1 MKILLSC
8 VFKLI
13 FRVRWNTLFIFSQG
27 VKPYRMGILFL
38 FVVAVTFASHAQ
50 SKLTIRGTVKDTTN
64 IPLDYTSVLL
74 LSPSD
79 SALVAY
85 TLTNKNGEYLFKNV
99 ERQPLLIKATY
110 MGYIPFQK
118 ELALPETEDLE
129 VEEIQLVP
137 IMQEL
142 YEVVVK
148 AAKAPL
154 MMRGDTLEYDASKFK
169 VPPGATLEDLLRKLP
184 GMQIDAEGNIVAQGQ
199 RVQKVTVDGRRF
211 FGGNTKMATQNLNAE
226 SISKLQLYDDKS
238 EQAKLTGVDD
248 GVNEKT
254 LNVELKE
261 EAKKGGFGKISAA
274 GGTDERWSSNA
285 SYNKFDKVNQFSII
299 GYGNNVNQTGLS
311 WDDLQEFRGSG
322 AFQFGDTGDFGF
334 NSNGGNVIFFSG
346 GDSEQSFEIPFNNLS
361 SGFSNNQAFGVNF
374 NRLKD
379 KKDFSGNYFYS
390 RSDQIVESFNSRTT
404 FLEDNSSF
412 TSTDQSIQNNVAGHH
427 RANIRF
433 QNELDS
439 ANTLTINAKGRFS
452 TLTTSLASFQ
462 ELIASDTEQG
472 RLARDNQ
479 SNKWSGAFQ
488 GTAIFRHKFK
498 KNGRN
503 FAASLSN
510 TYTNADQ
517 DGIQKAV
524 ADMMDASDPNTYF
537 QSLDQMN
544 QALNTSN
551 LIKSSLLFVEPIN
564 KTFFWETFYNFSQ
577 SRSETDRKVFDV
589 ESSDVQELNPDL
601 SRFFDNIITYNRVGS
616 SIRYANKGSNL
627 SMGFAASNYK
637 LNGLYSVVE
646 GSEILGTVDKSYL
659 NFTPNVSFY
668 KTMKGNKRIN
678 AGYVMG
684 VAPPNIN
691 DLQPYKDISNP
702 LYVREGNPD
711 LQPEVTHSL
720 NAGYNMYDPATFINL
735 YISLNS
741 TFYQSQV
748 VQNQTID
755 PENFVTTFKSG
766 NVSGGQRY
774 NSYLGFGF
782 PIIKTKINANINA
795 NPSYT
800 RSLAL
805 INSLETE
812 TNTFSHSFG
821 LNLDLTP
828 KEWLSLYA
836 GTSFRLSKTKYEQNP
851 AQNQDILNLSAYT
864 NMNIKLPKDFYID
877 MKFNY
882 SRFENESFGFNQE
895 VPILNAFIYKLLG
908 EAKKWE
914 IRLSAY
920 DIFKQNETIS
930 QFAGQNFVST
940 GRIETLSRYFLLGVT
955 YNMRGVEVKRNR

>member
-1 MKILLSC
+1 MKLLLSY
-8 VFKLI
+8 L
-13 FRVRWNTLFIFSQG
+13 L
-27 VKPYRMGILFL
+27 L
-38 FVVAVTFASHAQ
+38 VAITFASHAQ
-50 SKLTIRGTVKDTTN
+50 SKLTIRGVVKDTTN

-74 LSPSD
+74 LTPKD

-85 TLTNKNGEYLFKNV
+85 TLTNKDGEYEFKNV
-99 ERQPLLIKATY
+99 DRQPLLIKATY
-110 MGYIPFQK
+110 MGYLPIQK
-118 ELALPETEDLE
+118 ELVLPETDELE
-129 VEEIQLVP
+129 VEEIRLMP
-137 IMQEL
+137 ILQEL

-184 GMQIDAEGNIVAQGQ
+184 GIQIDVDGNIVAQGQ
-199 RVQKVTVDGRRF
+199 QVQKVTVDGRRF

-238 EQAKLTGVDD
+238 EQAKLTGVED
-248 GVNEKT
+248 GVKEKT
-254 LNVELKE
+254 INVELKE

-274 GGTDERWSSNA
+274 GGTDERWASNA
-285 SYNKFDKVNQFSII
+285 SYNKFNKTDQFSII

-311 WDDLQEFRGSG
+311 WDDQQEFRGSG

-334 NSNGGNVIFFSG
+334 NGSGGMTIISFSG
-346 GDSEQSFEIPFNNLS
+346 GDSEDSFEVPFNNLS
-361 SGFSNNQAFGVNF
+361 SGFSNNQAFGVNY
-374 NRLKD
+374 NHLKD

-390 RSDQIVESFNSRTT
+390 RSDQIIESVNSRTT

-412 TSTDQSIQNNVAGHH
+412 TSTDQSKQNNVAGHH
-427 RANIRF
+427 RANLRF

-439 ANTLTINAKGRFS
+439 ANTLTINAKGRLS
-452 TLTTSLASFQ
+452 TLTTSLVSLQ
-462 ELIASDTEQG
+462 ELITSSTDQSQ
-472 RLARDNQ
+472 LVRDNQ

-524 ADMMDASDPNTYF
+524 ADMMDSTDPNTYF
-537 QSLDQMN
+537 QSLDQVN

-577 SRSETDRKVFDV
+577 STSETDRKVFDV
-589 ESSDVQELNPDL
+589 EASDTQELNPDL
-601 SRFFDNIITYNRVGS
+601 SRFFDNIITYNRIGS

-627 SMGFAASNYK
+627 SVGLAASNYK

-646 GSEILGTVDKSYL
+646 GSEILGTVDKNYL

-678 AGYVMG
+678 AGYAMG
-684 VAPPNIN
+684 VTPPNIT

-702 LYVREGNPD
+702 LYIREGNPD

-735 YISLNS
+735 YFSLNS

-755 PENFVTTFKSG
+755 PETFVTTFKAG

-774 NSYLGFGF
+774 FTYIGFGF
-782 PIIKTKINANINA
+782 PIVKTKFNAFINA

-800 RSLAL
+800 KSLAL
-805 INSLETE
+805 INSIETE
-812 TNTFSHSFG
+812 TNTFSHNVG
-821 LNLDLTP
+821 VNLDLTP
-828 KEWLSLYA
+828 TEWLSLYA
-836 GTSFRLSKTKYEQNP
+836 GSSFRLSKTKYEQNP
-851 AQNQDILNLSAYT
+851 SQNQDIVNWSAYT
-864 NMNIKLPKDFYID
+864 NMNIKLPKAFYFDI
-877 MKFNY
+877 KFNY
-882 SRFENESFGFNQE
+882 NRFKNESFGFSQE
-895 VPILNAFIYKLLG
+895 VPILNAFVYKLLG

-914 IRLSAY
+914 VRLSAY
-920 DIFKQNETIS
+920 DIFKQNQTIS

-955 YNMRGVEVKRNR
+955 YNMRGVEVKNRR

>member
-1 MKILLSC
+1 MKLFFSLFFLLAS
-8 VFKLI
+8 
-13 FRVRWNTLFIFSQG
+13 
-27 VKPYRMGILFL
+27 
-38 FVVAVTFASHAQ
+38 TFALQAQ

-64 IPLDYTSVLL
+64 LPLDYTSVLL
-74 LSPSD
+74 LSPKD

-85 TLTNKNGEYLFKNV
+85 TLTNKDGEYIFKNV
-99 ERQPLLIKATY
+99 DRQPLLVKATY

-118 ELALPETEDLE
+118 ELVLPEADELQ
-129 VEEIQLVP
+129 VEEIRLIP

-169 VPPGATLEDLLRKLP
+169 VPPGATLEDLLRRLP
-184 GMQIDAEGNIVAQGQ
+184 GIQIDAEGNIVAQGQ
-199 RVQKVTVDGRRF
+199 QVQKVTVDGRRF

-226 SISKLQLYDDKS
+226 SISKLQLFDDKS
-238 EQAKLTGVDD
+238 EQAKLTGVED
-248 GVNEKT
+248 GVKEKT

-274 GGTDERWSSNA
+274 GGTDERWTSNA
-285 SYNKFDKVNQFSII
+285 SYNKFDEVNQFSII

-311 WDDLQEFRGSG
+311 WDDMQEFRGSG

-334 NSNGGNVIFFSG
+334 NSTGGNIIFISG
-346 GDSEQSFEIPFNNLS
+346 GNNEESFEIPFNNLS
-361 SGFSNNQAFGVNF
+361 SGFSNNQAFGINF
-374 NRLKD
+374 NHLKD
-379 KKDFSGNYFYS
+379 KKDISSNYFYS

-412 TSTDQSIQNNVAGHH
+412 TSTDQSKQNNIAGHH
-427 RANIRF
+427 RVNFRF

-439 ANTLTINAKGRFS
+439 ANTLTINAKGRLS
-452 TLTTSLASFQ
+452 TLTTSLLSFQ
-462 ELIASDTEQG
+462 EVLSNNMEQG
-472 RLARDNQ
+472 QLDRINQ

-498 KNGRN
+498 KSGRN
-503 FAASLSN
+503 FAASISN

-517 DGIQKAV
+517 DGIQKAI
-524 ADMMDASDPNTYF
+524 AEMMDSTDPNSLF
-537 QSLDQMN
+537 QSLDQVN
-544 QALNTSN
+544 EALNSSN
-551 LIKSSLLFVEPIN
+551 LFKSSLLFVEPIN
-564 KTFFWETFYNFSQ
+564 KTLFWETFYNFSQ
-577 SRSETDRKVFDV
+577 STSETDRKVFDV
-589 ESSDVQELNPDL
+589 ESSDTQELNPDL
-601 SRFFDNIITYNRVGS
+601 SRFFDNIITYNRIGS

-627 SMGFAASNYK
+627 SVGLAASNYK
-637 LNGLYSVVE
+637 LNGVFSVVK
-646 GSEILGTVDKSYL
+646 GSEILGTVDKNYL
-659 NFTPNVSFY
+659 NLTPNVSYFR
-668 KTMKGNKRIN
+668 TMKGNKRLN
-678 AGYVMG
+678 ASYSMG
-684 VAPPNIN
+684 VTPPNIT

-702 LYVREGNPD
+702 LYIREGNPD

-735 YISLNS
+735 YFSLNS

-755 PENFVTTFKSG
+755 PETFVTTFKSG

-774 NSYLGFGF
+774 FTYLGFGF
-782 PIIKTKINANINA
+782 PIVKTKINANINA

-800 RSLAL
+800 KSLAL
-805 INSLETE
+805 INSIETE
-812 TNTFSHSFG
+812 TNTFSYNFG
-821 LNLDLTP
+821 VNLDLSPT
-828 KEWLSLYA
+828 EWLNFYA
-836 GTSFRLSKTKYEQNP
+836 GTSFRLSKTKYDQNP
-851 AQNQDILNLSAYT
+851 SQNQDIINSTAYT
-864 NMNIKLPKDFYID
+864 NMNIKFPKDFYFD

-914 IRLSAY
+914 VRLSAY
-920 DIFKQNETIS
+920 DIFKQNQTIN

-955 YNMRGVEVKRNR
+955 YNMRGVEVKDRR

>member
-1 MKILLSC
+1 MKLLLSY
-8 VFKLI
+8 L
-13 FRVRWNTLFIFSQG
+13 L
-27 VKPYRMGILFL
+27 L
-38 FVVAVTFASHAQ
+38 VAITFASHAQ

-74 LSPSD
+74 LSPKD

-85 TLTNKNGEYLFKNV
+85 TLTNKDGEYQFKNID
-99 ERQPLLIKATY
+99 RQPLLIKATY
-110 MGYIPFQK
+110 MGYLPIQK
-118 ELALPETEDLE
+118 ELVLPETDDLE
-129 VEEIQLVP
+129 VEVIRLMP
-137 IMQEL
+137 ILQEL

-184 GMQIDAEGNIVAQGQ
+184 GIQIDVDGNIVAQGQ
-199 RVQKVTVDGRRF
+199 QVQKVTVDGRRF

-238 EQAKLTGVDD
+238 EQAKLTGVED
-248 GVNEKT
+248 GVKEKT
-254 LNVELKE
+254 INVELKE

-274 GGTDERWSSNA
+274 GGTDERWASNA
-285 SYNKFDKVNQFSII
+285 SYNKFDKTDQFSII

-311 WDDLQEFRGSG
+311 WDDQQEFRGSG

-334 NSNGGNVIFFSG
+334 NGSGGMTIISFSG
-346 GDSEQSFEIPFNNLS
+346 GDSEDSFEVPFNNLS
-361 SGFSNNQAFGVNF
+361 SGFSNNQAFGVNY
-374 NRLKD
+374 NHLKD

-390 RSDQIVESFNSRTT
+390 RSDQIIESVNSRTT

-412 TSTDQSIQNNVAGHH
+412 TSTDQSKQNNVAGHH
-427 RANIRF
+427 RANLRF

-439 ANTLTINAKGRFS
+439 ANTLTINAKGRLS
-452 TLTTSLASFQ
+452 TLTTSLVSLQ
-462 ELIASDTEQG
+462 ELITSSTDQSQ
-472 RLARDNQ
+472 LVRDNQ

-524 ADMMDASDPNTYF
+524 ADMMDSTDPNTYF
-537 QSLDQMN
+537 QSLDQVN

-564 KTFFWETFYNFSQ
+564 KIFFLETFYNFSQ
-577 SRSETDRKVFDV
+577 STSETDRKVFDV
-589 ESSDVQELNPDL
+589 ESSDIQELNPDL
-601 SRFFDNIITYNRVGS
+601 SRFFDNIITYNRIGS

-627 SMGFAASNYK
+627 SVGLAASNYK

-646 GSEILGTVDKSYL
+646 GGEILGTVDKNYL

-678 AGYVMG
+678 ASYAMG
-684 VAPPNIN
+684 VTPPNIT

-702 LYVREGNPD
+702 LYIREGNPD
-711 LQPEVTHSL
+711 LQPEVTHTL

-735 YISLNS
+735 YFSLNS

-755 PENFVTTFKSG
+755 PETFVTTFKAG

-774 NSYLGFGF
+774 FTYIGFGF
-782 PIIKTKINANINA
+782 PIVKTKFNAFINA

-800 RSLAL
+800 KSLAL
-805 INSLETE
+805 INSIETE
-812 TNTFSHSFG
+812 TNTFSHNVG
-821 LNLDLTP
+821 VNLDLTP
-828 KEWLSLYA
+828 TEWLSLYA
-836 GTSFRLSKTKYEQNP
+836 GSSFRLSKTKYEQNP
-851 AQNQDILNLSAYT
+851 SQNQDIVNWGAYT
-864 NMNIKLPKDFYID
+864 NMNIKLPKAFYFDI
-877 MKFNY
+877 KFNY
-882 SRFENESFGFNQE
+882 NRFKNESFGFSQE
-895 VPILNAFIYKLLG
+895 VPILNAFVYKLLG

-914 IRLSAY
+914 VRLSAY
-920 DIFKQNETIS
+920 DIFKQNQTIS

-955 YNMRGVEVKRNR
+955 YNMRGVEVKNRR

>member
-1 MKILLSC
+1 MKFLLS
-8 VFKLI
+8 FLLLLA
-13 FRVRWNTLFIFSQG
+13 FTFTLQ
-27 VKPYRMGILFL
+27 
-38 FVVAVTFASHAQ
+38 AQ
-50 SKLTIRGTVKDTTN
+50 SKLTIRGTVKDTTDV
-64 IPLDYTSVLL
+64 PLDYTSVLL
-74 LSPSD
+74 LSPKD

-85 TLTNKNGEYLFKNV
+85 TLTNKNGEYIFKNV
-99 ERQPLLIKATY
+99 DRQPLLIKATY

-118 ELALPETEDLE
+118 ELIFKETDELE
-129 VEEIQLVP
+129 VEEIRLTP
-137 IMQEL
+137 ILQEL

-184 GMQIDAEGNIVAQGQ
+184 GIQIDADGNIVAQGQ
-199 RVQKVTVDGRRF
+199 QVQKVTVDGRRF

-238 EQAKLTGVDD
+238 EQAKLTGVED
-248 GVNEKT
+248 GVKEKT

-274 GGTDERWSSNA
+274 GGTDERWASNA
-285 SYNKFDKVNQFSII
+285 SYNKFDKTDQFSII

-311 WDDLQEFRGSG
+311 WDDLEEFRGSS

-334 NSNGGNVIFFSG
+334 NGSGGVTFISFSG
-346 GDSEQSFEIPFNNLS
+346 GDSEDSFEIPFNNLS

-374 NRLKD
+374 NHLKD

-390 RSDQIVESFNSRTT
+390 RSDQIIESFNSRTT

-412 TSTDQSIQNNVAGHH
+412 TSTDQSRQNNVAGHH
-427 RANIRF
+427 RANLRF

-439 ANTLTINAKGRFS
+439 ANTLTINAKGRLS
-452 TLTTSLASFQ
+452 SLTTSLVSFQ
-462 ELIASDTEQG
+462 ELIRSSTEQSQMV
-472 RLARDNQ
+472 RNNQ

-488 GTAIFRHKFK
+488 GTAIFRHKFEK
-498 KNGRN
+498 SGRN
-503 FAASLSN
+503 FAASISN

-524 ADMMDASDPNTYF
+524 ADLTTSTDPNSF
-537 QSLDQMN
+537 FRDLDQVN

-551 LIKSSLLFVEPIN
+551 LIKSSLLFVEPI
-564 KTFFWETFYNFSQ
+564 KKIFFWETFYNFSQ

-589 ESSDVQELNPDL
+589 ESSDTQELNPDL
-601 SRFFDNIITYNRVGS
+601 SRFFDNIITYNRIGS

-627 SMGFAASNYK
+627 SVGIAASNYK
-637 LNGLYSVVE
+637 LNGQFSVVE
-646 GSEILGTVDKSYL
+646 GSEILGTVDKNYL
-659 NFTPNVSFY
+659 NFTPNVSFW

-678 AGYVMG
+678 ASYSMG
-684 VAPPNIN
+684 VTPPNIT

-702 LYVREGNPD
+702 LYIREGNPD
-711 LQPEVTHSL
+711 LQPEVTHTL
-720 NAGYNMYDPATFINL
+720 NAGYNMYDPATFINF
-735 YISLNS
+735 YFSLNS

-755 PENFVTTFKSG
+755 PETFVTTYKAG

-774 NSYLGFGF
+774 FTYIGFGF
-782 PIIKTKINANINA
+782 PIVKTKINAYLTA

-800 RSLAL
+800 KSLAL
-805 INSLETE
+805 INSIETE
-812 TNTFSHSFG
+812 TNTFSHNLG
-821 LNLDLTP
+821 LNLDLNPT
-828 KEWLSLYA
+828 EWLNLYA

-851 AQNQDILNLSAYT
+851 SQNQDIVNLSAYT
-864 NMNIKLPKDFYID
+864 NMNIKLPKNFYFD

-882 SRFENESFGFNQE
+882 NRFENESFGFNQE

-914 IRLSAY
+914 VRLSAY
-920 DIFKQNETIS
+920 DIFKQNQTIS

>member
-1 MKILLSC
+1 MKLLLS
-8 VFKLI
+8 
-13 FRVRWNTLFIFSQG
+13 
-27 VKPYRMGILFL
+27 FL
-38 FVVAVTFASHAQ
+38 LLVAITFASHAQ

-74 LSPSD
+74 LSPKD

-85 TLTNKNGEYLFKNV
+85 TLTNKDGEYQFKNID
-99 ERQPLLIKATY
+99 RQPLLIKATY
-110 MGYIPFQK
+110 MGYLPIQK
-118 ELALPETEDLE
+118 ELVLPETDDLE
-129 VEEIQLVP
+129 VEEILLMP
-137 IMQEL
+137 ILKEL

-184 GMQIDAEGNIVAQGQ
+184 GIQIDADGNIVAQGQ
-199 RVQKVTVDGRRF
+199 QVQKVTVDGRRF

-238 EQAKLTGVDD
+238 EQAKLTGVED
-248 GVNEKT
+248 GVKEKT

-274 GGTDERWSSNA
+274 GGTDERWASNA
-285 SYNKFDKVNQFSII
+285 SYNKFDKTSQFSII

-311 WDDLQEFRGSG
+311 WDDLEEFRGSS

-334 NSNGGNVIFFSG
+334 NGNGGVAFISFSG
-346 GDSEQSFEIPFNNLS
+346 GDGEDSFEIPFNNLS
-361 SGFSNNQAFGVNF
+361 SGFSNNQAFGVNY
-374 NRLKD
+374 NHLKD
-379 KKDFSGNYFYS
+379 KKDISGNYFYS
-390 RSDQIVESFNSRTT
+390 RSDQIIESFNSRTT

-412 TSTDQSIQNNVAGHH
+412 TSTDQSSQNSVAAHH
-427 RANIRF
+427 RANLRF

-439 ANTLTINAKGRFS
+439 ANTLTINAKGRLS
-452 TLTTSLASFQ
+452 TLNTSLVSFQ
-462 ELIASDTEQG
+462 ELMRSSTEQSQMV
-472 RLARDNQ
+472 RNNQ
-479 SNKWSGAFQ
+479 SNKLSGAFQ

-498 KNGRN
+498 KNGRI
-503 FAASLSN
+503 FAASISN

-524 ADMMDASDPNTYF
+524 ADLTSSTDPNTYF
-537 QSLDQMN
+537 KNLDQVN

-564 KTFFWETFYNFSQ
+564 KIFFWETFYNFSQ
-577 SRSETDRKVFDV
+577 SKSETDRKVFDV
-589 ESSDVQELNPDL
+589 QSSDSQELNPDL
-601 SRFFDNIITYNRVGS
+601 SRFFDNIITYNRIGS

-627 SMGFAASNYK
+627 SVGLAASNYK
-637 LNGLYSVVE
+637 LNGQFSAVE
-646 GSEILGTVDKSYL
+646 GSEILGIVDKNYL
-659 NFTPNVSFY
+659 NFTPNLSFW

-678 AGYVMG
+678 ASYAMG
-684 VAPPNIN
+684 VTPPNISV
-691 DLQPYKDISNP
+691 LQPYKDISNP
-702 LYVREGNPD
+702 LYIREGNPD

-735 YISLNS
+735 YFSLNS

-755 PENFVTTFKSG
+755 PETFVTTYKAG

-774 NSYLGFGF
+774 FSYVGFGF
-782 PIIKTKINANINA
+782 PIVKTKINAYITA

-800 RSLAL
+800 KSLAL
-805 INSLETE
+805 INSIETE
-812 TNTFSHSFG
+812 TNTFSHNIG
-821 LNLDLTP
+821 VNLDSNPT
-828 KEWLSLYA
+828 EWLNLYA
-836 GTSFRLSKTKYEQNP
+836 GTSFQLSKTKYDQNP
-851 AQNQDILNLSAYT
+851 SQNQDIVNLSAYT
-864 NMNIKLPKDFYID
+864 NMNIKLPKDFYFD

-914 IRLSAY
+914 VRLSAY
-920 DIFKQNETIS
+920 DIFKQNQTIS

-955 YNMRGVEVKRNR
+955 YNMRGVEVKNNR